1 MTRCTVDTSLTMLTG
16 WRAPI
21 LGKDARMLGLIG
33 VMLNGTKIHLHG
45 TTVTSCG
52 PCIVHRVQG
61 QSSGT
66 EIHGSML
73 MVIHRMAESLR
84 MD

>member
-1 MTRCTVDTSLTMLTG
+1 MIRYTVGTSLTMLTG

-45 TTVTSCG
+45 VMATSCG

-61 QSSGT
+61 QSSGM
-66 EIHGSML
+66 EIHGSMP
-73 MVIHRMAESLR
+73 MDIHGTAESLR
-84 MD
+84 MG